1 MIMNTDD
8 SFHKNVEEFHRI
20 YEQMLADERWQQ
32 SNFLKIIHARL
43 QKLSDELAESAHIA
57 MTNKENNQVD
67 DNQDHERVLKEQTMQ
82 LVYIHLY
89 TSDGKELEA
98 WERSISHIHRQF
110 VSRSIYS
117 NESHAQSAAQ
127 ASPIF
132 INAGYV
138 AVWVEKSFIFPAED
152 GRKLKDKLGNPVIL
166 LKDRAIYLQNIEF
179 FWNNYTHYTWK
190 HQKLCFSKHVQKI
203 LL

>member
-1 MIMNTDD
+1 MNKDD
-8 SFHKNVEEFHRI
+8 GFQKNVEEFHRI

-152 GRKLKDKLGNPVIL
+152 GHELKDKLGNPVIL
-166 LKDRAIYLQNIEF
+166 LKDRAIHLQNIEF

>member
-1 MIMNTDD
+1 MDKDD

-43 QKLSDELAESAHIA
+43 QKLSDELAESAHIVLK
-57 MTNKENNQVD
+57 NNENNQSK
-67 DNQDHERVLKEQTMQ
+67 DNQDHERTLKEQTMQ
-82 LVYIHLY
+82 LVYIHIY

-98 WERSISHIHRQF
+98 WERSISHLHRQF

-132 INAGYV
+132 LNAGYV
-138 AVWVEKSFIFPAED
+138 AVWVEKSLIFPVEAGHE
-152 GRKLKDKLGNPVIL
+152 LKDKLGNPVIL
-166 LKDRAIYLQNIEF
+166 LKDRAIQLKNIEF
-179 FWNNYTHYTWK
+179 FWNNYTHYTWQ